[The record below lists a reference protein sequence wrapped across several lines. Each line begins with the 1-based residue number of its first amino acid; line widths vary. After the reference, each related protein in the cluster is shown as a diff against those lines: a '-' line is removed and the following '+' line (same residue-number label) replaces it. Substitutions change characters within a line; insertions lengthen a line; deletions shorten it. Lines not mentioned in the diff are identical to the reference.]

1 MEDRELKFP
10 TFESFKVWYDE
21 KTRAHHNKTGK
32 LGRFSEAFAQGKIPI
47 GLLQEYSK
55 QFYIFI
61 QMTNSNLAWCLSGH
75 ADLWRRHPELYDIV
89 AAKVGEELSDPG
101 PGGHGRT
108 YVKFARYLGLKDED
122 LFYAKP
128 LPEME
133 ARFNQRVNAYRS
145 QRPAELA
152 VSWMLE
158 GFAGYSLKRQRDTLH
173 QKYGVPDDFLEYF
186 DIHVQADLEE
196 HGPMGELLLT
206 RLYKLGRVTEEDY
219 AGMAIYVERHTEGA
233 QPGGANSWQ
242 EVIYN
247 DYYANHPQ

>member
-21 KTRAHHNKTGK
+21 KTRDHHNKTGK
-32 LGRFSEAFAQGKIPI
+32 LGRFSEDFAQGKIPI

-108 YVKFARYLGLKDED
+108 WVVG
-122 LFYAKP
+122 
-128 LPEME
+128 
-133 ARFNQRVNAYRS
+133 VRS
-145 QRPAELA
+145 CN
-152 VSWMLE
+152 
-158 GFAGYSLKRQRDTLH
+158 TT
-173 QKYGVPDDFLEYF
+173 
-186 DIHVQADLEE
+186 I
-196 HGPMGELLLT
+196 
-206 RLYKLGRVTEEDY
+206 
-219 AGMAIYVERHTEGA
+219 
-233 QPGGANSWQ
+233 
-242 EVIYN
+242 
-247 DYYANHPQ
+247 